1 MKKDNFIEKYKGVRD
16 NYKSIY
22 NYKFKIVFTLVIAI
36 AVVISVKFN
45 FDYRISVVIGAV
57 IGVFFPK
64 VWKILIVSHNWTPG
78 AVIVA
83 PLKRGLSAKL
93 TGELQH
99 KLT

>member
-1 MKKDNFIEKYKGVRD
+1 MALESCYDISKWRFTMKKDNFIEKYKGVRD

-45 FDYRISVVIGAV
+45 FDYRASVVIGAV

-64 VWKILIVSHNWTPG
+64 IWKILIVSHN
-78 AVIVA
+78 
-83 PLKRGLSAKL
+83 
-93 TGELQH
+93 
-99 KLT
+99 